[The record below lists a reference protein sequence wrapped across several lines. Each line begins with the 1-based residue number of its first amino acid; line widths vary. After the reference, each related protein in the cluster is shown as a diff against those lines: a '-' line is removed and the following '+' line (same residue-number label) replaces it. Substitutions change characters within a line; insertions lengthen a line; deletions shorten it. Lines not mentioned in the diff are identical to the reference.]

1 MEQTIPRPEFPRPDF
16 VRNEWETLN
25 GTWEFSFEEPVF
37 DRQIQVPFCY
47 QSSLSGIG
55 ETKDCKTVWYR
66 RTVELKEEK
75 LAGKRLL
82 LKFGAVD
89 SEAKVWVNG
98 QYVGEHVGGYS
109 AFERDITPFVTSGEN
124 EIKVQATDDTNSDKP
139 RGKQSWTGE
148 KFGCWYTPCT
158 GIWQSVW
165 LEYVGKVHLKRVKYT
180 PDVSSLSVRC
190 EVFVSDTEDTMVEL
204 TARTQK
210 DSVFLGSQRLL
221 CRHGYGKAVVT
232 LPDYDVRRNELLWT
246 PEEPN
251 LIDVRVKVF
260 SGDASGAEVCEDEVE
275 TYFGMRSIEYVNGRI
290 LLNGNVFYQR
300 LILDQGYWP
309 ESILTPPSDEAI
321 KKDILLTKEM
331 GFNGARKHQKIE
343 DPRYYYWAD
352 RLGLIVWGE
361 LPSAYQFND
370 NAVEASARELV
381 RFVERDYNHP
391 CIVTWVPVNESWG
404 VREVLDNAQ
413 QQDYCRML
421 TYLVRSL
428 DPVRLV
434 SSNDGWE
441 QVSETDICAIHD
453 YALFPETIQKY
464 DDMEEICSGYSES
477 RQLFAADNEYQGQ
490 PVILTEYGGIAFEK
504 EEEEGWGYYRKVR
517 NEEEFIQ
524 RLQPITEFLIRSGTF
539 TGFCY
544 TQLTDVMQEVNG
556 LLQEDRTPKVSV
568 EKLREIF
575 GASVFGS

>member
-16 VRNEWETLN
+16 VRNEWEILN

-47 QSSLSGIG
+47 QSSMSGIG

-109 AFERDITPFVTSGEN
+109 AFEMDITPFVTSGEN

-180 PDVSSLSVRC
+180 PDVSSLSVLC

-210 DSVFLGSQRLL
+210 DSIFLGSQRLL

-251 LIDVRVKVF
+251 LIDVCVKVF

-275 TYFGMRSIEYVNGRI
+275 TYFGMRSIESVNGRI

-321 KKDILLTKEM
+321 KQDILLTKKM

-428 DPVRLV
+428 DPMRLV

-556 LLQEDRTPKVSV
+556 LLYEDRTPKVSV

-575 GASVFGS
+575 GAPVFGS

>member
-1 MEQTIPRPEFPRPDF
+1 MEQTIPRPDF

-47 QSSLSGIG
+47 QSSMSGIG

-109 AFERDITPFVTSGEN
+109 SFEMDITPFVTSGEN

-165 LEYVGKVHLKRVKYT
+165 LEYVGRIHLKRVKYT
-180 PDVSSLSVRC
+180 PDVSSLSVLC

-204 TARTQK
+204 TVRTQK
-210 DSVFLGSQRLL
+210 DSIFLGSQRLL

-232 LPDYDVRRNELLWT
+232 LPDYDIRRNELLWT

-290 LLNGNVFYQR
+290 LLNGSAFYQR

-321 KKDILLTKEM
+321 QKDILLTKKM

-352 RLGLIVWGE
+352 RLGLVVWGE

-453 YALFPETIQKY
+453 YALFPETVQKY

-524 RLQPITEFLIRSGTF
+524 RLQPITEFLIRSGKF
-539 TGFCY
+539 SGFCY

-556 LLQEDRTPKVSV
+556 LLHEDRTPKVSV
-568 EKLREIF
+568 EKLKEIF
-575 GASVFGS
+575 GAQMFDS

>member
-16 VRNEWETLN
+16 VRNEWEILN

-47 QSSLSGIG
+47 QSSMSGIG

-109 AFERDITPFVTSGEN
+109 AFEMDITPFVTSGEN

-180 PDVSSLSVRC
+180 PDVSSLSVLC

-210 DSVFLGSQRLL
+210 DSIFLGSQRLL
-221 CRHGYGKAVVT
+221 CRHGYGKTVVT
-232 LPDYDVRRNELLWT
+232 LPDYDIRRNELLWT

-251 LIDVRVKVF
+251 LIDVCVKVF

-290 LLNGNVFYQR
+290 LLNGSVFYQR

-321 KKDILLTKEM
+321 KKDILLTKKM

-421 TYLVRSL
+421 SYLIRSL

-524 RLQPITEFLIRSGTF
+524 RLQPITEFLIRSGKF
-539 TGFCY
+539 SGFCY

-556 LLQEDRTPKVSV
+556 LLHEDRMPKVSV
-568 EKLREIF
+568 EKLKEIF
-575 GASVFGS
+575 GAQMFDS